1 MQKTVVITQHSEITT
16 FTGFKS
22 PSEDGNE
29 NVVLLKQVHFP
40 GPLPHLVEINL
51 TLIDILSCAV
61 AP

>member
-1 MQKTVVITQHSEITT
+1 MLKTVVIKQHSEITNLRC
-16 FTGFKS
+16 FQA

-40 GPLPHLVEINL
+40 GPLPHLVVINL
-51 TLIDILSCAV
+51 TLIDICRCAV